1 MKNYFFFAFQAN
13 QTAKEESKDDDLSA
27 LLSGKHPIFSF
38 ASLDRSSAYTRDT
51 MQSRSVKGLSR
62 VMEIGAKFKDIKG
75 RVGMYSY
82 QLHVQYEI
90 NITKLLS
97 VYIAKT

>member
-1 MKNYFFFAFQAN
+1 
-13 QTAKEESKDDDLSA
+13 
-27 LLSGKHPIFSF
+27 
-38 ASLDRSSAYTRDT
+38 
-51 MQSRSVKGLSR
+51 MQSRSVKGLSH
-62 VMEIGAKFKDIKG
+62 VMEIGAKSKDIKG